1 MIARRLEAPSRA
13 KEPFLSNPF
22 SKPLAENPFLAHS
35 TKAPWWLRDSTEE
48 ELETHRR
55 LTDDLTKLTNEHEQT
70 R

>member
-1 MIARRLEAPSRA
+1 M
-13 KEPFLSNPF
+13 SNPF